1 MVSFRFHLVSLVAV
15 FLALALG
22 IGMGVTV
29 IDKATV
35 DLLQSRLDGVRND
48 VNAANQR
55 SSALQT
61 QLDQN
66 STFAEEANRYLIQD
80 RLDDVSVIV
89 VRVEGINTASLDQ
102 LQQSI
107 QEGGGTIG
115 GTITIDD
122 RVTLSDSDDIADLAS
137 ALGTPTTDASVLRAT
152 LLSRLTAVLSGGAQ
166 GSALSPLIQ
175 GGFLS
180 WSAANNTVPLES
192 QVFSDT
198 RLVLASGANASVPN
212 DQLMVPLGNALA
224 QGTQRRVVAVE
235 SAIPASGDTTE
246 QRAVFVQSF
255 RQNQQIRDSI
265 STVDDLELSTGRVA
279 AVLALSQLGDGR
291 TGHYGLAGSASAILP
306 PLTTS

>member
-48 VNAANQR
+48 VNAANER

-61 QLDQN
+61 QLNQN
-66 STFAEEANRYLIQD
+66 SAYAEEANRYLIQD

-89 VRVEGINTASLDQ
+89 VRVEGIDTADLDQ

-107 QEGGGTIG
+107 QEAGGTVR

-122 RVTLSDSDDIADLAS
+122 RIALADSDDIGDLSS
-137 ALGTPTTDASVLRAT
+137 ALSSPTNDPAVLRAT

-166 GSALSPLIQ
+166 GSALTPLTQ
-175 GGFLS
+175 SGFLS
-180 WSAANNTVPLES
+180 WAPATSGASLDSEAFGNS
-192 QVFSDT
+192 
-198 RLVLASGANASVPN
+198 RLVLASGANATVPN
-212 DQLMVPLGNALA
+212 DQLMVPLGTGLA
-224 QGTQRRVVAVE
+224 QGTNRRVVAVE
-235 SAIPASGDTTE
+235 SAIPVSGDTAE

-255 RQNQQIRDSI
+255 RQNQQVRDTI
-265 STVDDLELSTGRVA
+265 STVDDLELSVGRVA
-279 AVLALSQLGDGR
+279 TVLALSQLGDGR

-306 PLTTS
+306 PITTS